1 MSQSR
6 IKVLLPAPKRNQ
18 RFECLLWAFGVI
30 AAAFIAFVTLSQ
42 WPPHESYIYGH
53 GTLLE
58 TRIVPIS
65 SVQGN
70 YGGRIIFQTEARVRY
85 TQGGSPKEEWVPASE
100 WTSDRDLLQVRLIS
114 HHSSCLVYWLPNSP
128 NHPKCQLE

>member
-6 IKVLLPAPKRNQ
+6 IKVLLPPPKRNK
-18 RFECLLWAFGVI
+18 RFEFMLWTFGVV
-30 AAAFIAFVTLSQ
+30 AAAFCAFVTLSQ
-42 WPPHESYIYGH
+42 WPAHQSYIYEH

-70 YGGRIIFQTEARVRY
+70 YGGRIIFQIEARVRY
-85 TQGGSPKEEWVPASE
+85 AQNGSPMEQWVPASE
-100 WTSDRDLLQVRLIS
+100 LTSDRDLLQVRLSS
-114 HHSSCLVYWLPNSP
+114 HHISCLVYWFPDSP
-128 NHPKCQLE
+128 DKPKCQLE